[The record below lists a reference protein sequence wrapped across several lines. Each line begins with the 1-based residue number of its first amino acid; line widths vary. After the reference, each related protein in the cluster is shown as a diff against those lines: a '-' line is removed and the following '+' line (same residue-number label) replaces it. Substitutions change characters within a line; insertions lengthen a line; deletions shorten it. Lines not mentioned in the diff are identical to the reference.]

1 MKTDGKV
8 KGHTGSR
15 LRLILLLVEGIKVL
29 KLLLELLEE
38 RHDGCT
44 RSHSRC
50 RISAWPNYSVDF
62 VGFLLGRC

>member
-44 RSHSRC
+44 RSHSR
-50 RISAWPNYSVDF
+50 
-62 VGFLLGRC
+62 